1 MGKKKI
7 LFKSDEPRD
16 LNYVATFLRELAD
29 KLEQNE
35 VTLRQGD
42 DEVTIVLPDIV
53 DFEVEVEEK
62 VKKHKTKRSLELE
75 IDWVEGAQSTG
86 PVVLE

>member
-16 LNYVATFLRELAD
+16 LNYVAAFLRELAD

-75 IDWVEGAQSTG
+75 IDWVEGAQSGG

>member
-16 LNYVATFLRELAD
+16 LASVAAFLRELAD

-35 VTLRQGD
+35 VTFRQGN
-42 DEVTIVLPDIV
+42 DEVSIVLPDIV

-62 VKKHKTKRSLELE
+62 VKKRKTKRSLELE
-75 IDWVEGAQSTG
+75 IDWVEGAQSAG

>member
-16 LNYVATFLRELAD
+16 LQTVAAFLRDLAD

-35 VTLRQGD
+35 VTFRQGN

-75 IDWVEGAQSTG
+75 IDWVEGAQSSG